1 MIYDLPQEDKKLARE
16 TLGDLEDL
24 GLGATWIGEGLRYL
38 ANGGQGS
45 EAYNSFVHFTAF
57 FTLAFKGHPG
67 FEAFVISDKSQEK
80 ILPTGE
86 QSVDKKNLTWLVA
99 RSDKYADKLS
109 GTALHSGSV
118 GTLAQTYRRAL
129 KLLEILGFR
138 ETPLP
143 SLEKSSRTLVA
154 SFAMSVL
161 HGMKWGD
168 SIGNL
173 NQPQDDL
180 GCSKGLVMFSLS
192 CLRKPMAKKFF
203 LKGGSTMNPEYSAR
217 ATQLITR
224 ASSLKMVGPDYSF
237 ERNFLLAP
245 ILTPQMGLVQ
255 WRLKTKT
262 GRDAVKAIQ
271 TKAGQPP
278 YNLIDESE
286 IISSFLEESC
296 DDGGE
301 GRGYEGGDQGAV
313 GDGRAAKGAEGE
325 DNGSLGGDGGSAKA
339 KDEGGKHEEHVASEA
354 TLCREGE
361 EDRLQA
367 TRAQAESAE
376 EATKKLCAQ
385 LVANVMEQQ
394 LLATAR
400 ADVAREATSCRER
413 TVIEV
418 ERSKG
423 SRPSTESLRTRP
435 DKGNKRTRSPSP
447 VKSSESNRGQRGIRS
462 PKNNSDLPFYQE
474 NIHTDWSYSRI
485 KEAQRRMP
493 GVCRRLPGECKPWIG
508 NDGKYRTCR
517 FAHPWLAKG
526 GQG

>member
-1 MIYDLPQEDKKLARE
+1 MRE
-16 TLGDLEDL
+16 LEEV
-24 GLGATWIGEGLRYL
+24 GLGAAWIGDGLRYL
-38 ANGGQGS
+38 ADGGHGS
-45 EAYNSFVHFTAF
+45 EAFKSYVHFTAF

-67 FEAFVISDKSQEK
+67 SEAFVISEKSQEK
-80 ILPTGE
+80 IIPKGDP
-86 QSVDKKNLTWLVA
+86 SVDNKNLTWLVA

-138 ETPLP
+138 ETSLP
-143 SLEKSSRTLVA
+143 SLEKSSRALVA

-161 HGMKWGD
+161 HGIKWGD

-180 GCSKGLVMFSLS
+180 GCSPALVTFALA
-192 CLRKPMAKKFF
+192 CLRQPMAKKFF
-203 LKGGSTMNPEYSAR
+203 LKGGTTMNPEYSAR

-224 ASSLKMVGPDYSF
+224 ASSLKKVGPDFSF

-245 ILTPQMGLVQ
+245 ILTPQMGVVQ

-262 GRDAVKAIQ
+262 GRDVVKAIQ

-286 IISSFLEESC
+286 IISSLLEESY
-296 DDGGE
+296 DDGRE
-301 GRGYEGGDQGAV
+301 GRGYEGGDQGGDQGAV

-325 DNGSLGGDGGSAKA
+325 DDGSLGGDGGSAKA
-339 KDEGGKHEEHVASEA
+339 KDEGAKHKEHVASEA
-354 TLCREGE
+354 TLCIEGE
-361 EDRLQA
+361 EDSLKA

-376 EATKKLCAQ
+376 EATKKLCVQ

-394 LLATAR
+394 LLATVR
-400 ADVAREATSCRER
+400 ADGARETTFCPER

-418 ERSKG
+418 ERSTG
-423 SRPSTESLRTRP
+423 SRPSTDSLRTRP

-447 VKSSESNRGQRGIRS
+447 VKISERNRGQRGIRS
-462 PKNNSDLPFYQE
+462 PKNNSDLPSYPE
-474 NIHTDWSYSRI
+474 NIHTEWSYSRI